1 MALFCPAC
9 PQKDVNL
16 MEGWMEEA
24 RDMPWLYARQLNLDG
39 NFKAEQTR
47 RKYPEDDTPIAE
59 GSGYLCSEAPY
70 KEYLGLA
77 KNTPQKAT
85 CHDHKAQSQANSATK
100 HLAVTGIVAAA
111 CARHGCF
118 CPGSCANLQF
128 GERQVNMDYILAQ
141 ALRLTKVP
149 GVCPSIVLYDII
161 CQYGVY
167 VERRFGKLPQF
178 LDIGGA
184 LDILKGI
191 GLFHVHGHQ
200 DSCGPR
206 FSPNYI
212 VGAGQLLG
220 IVALVIKKYRRA
232 CKQVPISAT
241 AFQEMDAIASSQQR
255 EAWIATY
262 DKAMRTRQTNVE
274 AMDVFAPSIKKA
286 ATKSELQQ
294 SLSRK
299 EGGPGPIWGTASWL
313 SNGIA
318 IQEGQVELGAAV
330 RKMGRR
336 PTADDLNQIDDRRCH
351 LNARIDTWQKSLE
364 HFLVQDLMVPE
375 AADPSG
381 DDPMIISDGDAGLD
395 VGEEYDNVFDPDED
409 GLWEDD
415 YDYDAI
421 QVQAD
426 QSNGPVDAE
435 KRLIALPST
444 LGASQCRRRGLVKL
458 LEQEI
463 ELRQGQANDIL
474 QQIRIAL
481 RHKSFLYR
489 TEIRHNKS
497 QSKKT
502 RSWTRVGQVEST
514 VQKNSRLYKQCHK
527 ALVRAEP
534 GENVLR
540 MYRDLTREDLK
551 VSTGVVDD
559 PGQRGTRQQKLCWF
573 WTMNLDENAGDQET
587 NDYLDD

>member
-1 MALFCPAC
+1 MTIVDLLGVHELTVNLCQCPSKPEDTVQLLDMGLYPASVVRPSSTFTFNVLDDFTRHNLEYKTNAHEYYETMRRATRPDRYQELLRCSWQWRHLKMMKWNGFGYGPSRQPETGEMALFCPAC

-24 RDMPWLYARQLNLDG
+24 RDMPWLYACQLNLDG

-59 GSGYLCSEAPY
+59 GSGYLCSEASY

-77 KNTPQKAT
+77 KDTPQKAT
-85 CHDHKAQSQANSATK
+85 CHNHKAQSQANSATK

-128 GERQVNMDYILAQ
+128 GERQVNMNYILAQ

-167 VERRFGKLPQF
+167 VERRFGKLPQL
-178 LDIGGA
+178 LDIRGA

-191 GLFHVHGHQ
+191 GLFHVNGEIIETLWAGLNQIAASCHAMGNGHRAETLDFHMLNSNWQ
-200 DSCGPR
+200 K
-206 FSPNYI
+206 
-212 VGAGQLLG
+212 LLG
-220 IVALVIKKYRRA
+220 IVASVIKKYRRA

-241 AFQEMDAIASSQQR
+241 AFQEMDVIASSQQR

-294 SLSRK
+294 SLSCK
-299 EGGPGPIWGTASWL
+299 EGGPGPIRGTASWL
-313 SNGIA
+313 LNGIA
-318 IQEGQVELGAAV
+318 IQEAQVELGAAV
-330 RKMGRR
+330 RKMGWH
-336 PTADDLNQIDDRRCH
+336 PTADDLNQIDDRRRH
-351 LNARIDTWQKSLE
+351 LNARIDTWQKSSE
-364 HFLVQDLMVPE
+364 CFLVQDLMVPE

-395 VGEEYDNVFDPDED
+395 VGEEYDNVFNPDED

-415 YDYDAI
+415 YNYDAI
-421 QVQAD
+421 QAQVD

-444 LGASQCRRRGLVKL
+444 LGASQCCRRG
-458 LEQEI
+458 
-463 ELRQGQANDIL
+463 
-474 QQIRIAL
+474 
-481 RHKSFLYR
+481 
-489 TEIRHNKS
+489 
-497 QSKKT
+497 
-502 RSWTRVGQVEST
+502 
-514 VQKNSRLYKQCHK
+514 
-527 ALVRAEP
+527 
-534 GENVLR
+534 
-540 MYRDLTREDLK
+540 
-551 VSTGVVDD
+551 
-559 PGQRGTRQQKLCWF
+559 
-573 WTMNLDENAGDQET
+573 
-587 NDYLDD
+587 